1 MSWNMGIQ
9 ATSAGLWRN
18 RALLWVSPTLLLV
31 VWHAVATAGYF
42 PAQILVSPLQVLRTL
57 GDLWRAGEVQSHL
70 GQSLYRLGLGFA
82 AGSLLGLVLGIAMGV
97 SDQVTAFFSPLMN
110 AMRQVPAV
118 AFIPIV
124 ILIFGVG
131 EMFQIVIVAKAALF
145 PVALAAVDAVRGI
158 PRAYFEVAR
167 VYRLPGYQVIIKVV
181 LPATV
186 PPVVTGLRL
195 ALSRSWM
202 VLVAAELLAADQGI
216 GQMMEMGR
224 QMFRLDIVM
233 VGVAI
238 TGLIGFSLD
247 RVFRA
252 AEDWLQR
259 WQRR

>member
-1 MSWNMGIQ
+1 M
-9 ATSAGLWRN
+9 
-18 RALLWVSPTLLLV
+18 
-31 VWHAVATAGYF
+31 
-42 PAQILVSPLQVLRTL
+42 
-57 GDLWRAGEVQSHL
+57 
-70 GQSLYRLGLGFA
+70 YRLGLGFA